1 VREPKN
7 PEGLSRS
14 PIVIHDRPDGLCIPT
29 GEKPLAGSQQLSK
42 VSFIN
47 ITDMVNKNDSA
58 QQEPKKEIIR
68 SVRYTPNEDA
78 VLDAKCATCGQ
89 PKSVFIHDTS
99 LGYNPPQLMTDGQEE
114 ALKSLSAARS
124 ELIGIRNALN
134 ARSQEQRKRL
144 FRNDQFMQVWM
155 DGVNALIREWKT
167 IQDHFTGIHR

>member
-1 VREPKN
+1 M
-7 PEGLSRS
+7 
-14 PIVIHDRPDGLCIPT
+14 
-29 GEKPLAGSQQLSK
+29 A
-42 VSFIN
+42 
-47 ITDMVNKNDSA
+47 NKNDSA

-68 SVRYTPNEDA
+68 SVRYTPSEDA
-78 VLDAKCATCGQ
+78 LLDAKCATCGL

-144 FRNDQFMQVWM
+144 FRNDQFMLAWM
-155 DGVNALIREWKT
+155 DGVNVLIREWKT
-167 IQDHFTGIHR
+167 IQEHFTGIRR